1 MQIHVITI
9 PVLME
14 VPAHPMGVSSHVNVL
29 QNTKGSYVMLL
40 SILVTP
46 SHVNMEEP
54 AHQELD

>member
-9 PVLME
+9 HVPME
-14 VPAHPMGVSSHVNVL
+14 VPAHPVVVNSHVHVL
-29 QNTKGSYVMLL
+29 QDTLDRCVMLL

-46 SHVNMEEP
+46 TLVKMEEL